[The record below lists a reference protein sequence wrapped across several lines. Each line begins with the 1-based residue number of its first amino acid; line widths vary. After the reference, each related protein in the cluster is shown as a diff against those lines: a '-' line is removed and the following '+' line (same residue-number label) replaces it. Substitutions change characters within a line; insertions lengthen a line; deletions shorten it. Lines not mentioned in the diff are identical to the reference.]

1 MAKLHKYESMGAHVE
16 MILHAKFVIETML
29 SLRQCN
35 KQEIKQNTYRG
46 RGGLGRERERK
57 TDCRGEKRKKEMKK
71 EEEEGE
77 GVIRRSRRK
86 NGGGTGF
93 PWLFSCLIQRRNRKI

>member
-46 RGGLGRERERK
+46 RGGLRRERGRK

-71 EEEEGE
+71 EEEEE